1 MRKGSGLLMFC
12 GRIMSIVI
20 LLSFLTSPVYG
31 EQQTVLPVSLNES
44 GTRLYTDLE
53 IDLLIDEMSAI
64 ALEAIEKAAAEAAKA
79 AALAGVEREAAALHE
94 AHRWRLEAE
103 ANLQVIRQTRR
114 AGVRNAA
121 IAGLVGL
128 LGGLVTGFVIRR

>member
-1 MRKGSGLLMFC
+1 MRKGNGLLRFC

-20 LLSFLTSPVYG
+20 LLSFLKYPVYG
-31 EQQTVLPVSLNES
+31 GQQTMQPMSLNED
-44 GTRLYTDLE
+44 GTRLYTDSE
-53 IDLLIDEMSAI
+53 VDLLIDDLSAI

-114 AGVRNAA
+114 AGVRNAVV
-121 IAGLVGL
+121 AGLVGL